1 MKNKISNSD
10 YIKKNYKLSTIPRL
24 ADFGYENENSINIDP
39 DMTYA
44 LTKCQEMGKENQDTL
59 FGIIRDIQN
68 NFDEY
73 MNTLYP
79 NGLFA

>member
-1 MKNKISNSD
+1 MENKIKNSD
-10 YIKKNYKLSTIPRL
+10 YIKKNYKSSTIARL
-24 ADFGYENENSINIDP
+24 ADFGYETEDGINIDP

-59 FGIIRDIQN
+59 FEIIRNIQKD
-68 NFDEY
+68 FEEY
-73 MNTLYP
+73 MDTLYP

>member
-1 MKNKISNSD
+1 MKNKISNAD
-10 YIKKNYKLSTIPRL
+10 YIKKNYKLSTIARL

-68 NFDEY
+68 DFDVY
-73 MNTLYP
+73 MNSLYP